1 MAAHNSNHL
10 PGQSPIPSHTHTYA
24 MQNTQHQHHQLHPQ
38 LLQQQQL
45 HQHQMQQQQLY
56 VQQQQ
61 QQYQQHYQQQQQ
73 EQQQQQQ
80 QQQCQPQLIDD
91 TPAAIGH
98 LPTNAKAGV
107 QYSALSSITSTESIL
122 RDLPSLSIAFSDFRL
137 LQPKD
142 ATVQNMLAQPGLTQH
157 AFNFQTEYLKTIIS
171 NANVDDI
178 RFMSATQITS
188 SGVPFTPNYD
198 QPLSGLSQSV
208 LDHCTMSRP
217 STIQP
222 EGDYQLPV
230 LDPYDAL
237 LELRDSAV
245 SRQQNTALRPQQ
257 PSRALDGR
265 QGRVE
270 AREVDPPTTASQ
282 KRGAQDTTDD
292 ELDIR
297 ARAPKKLKS
306 RPPPAVPPI
315 RFEPTHPPE
324 HIVGSGDTV
333 FASFFNKFH
342 ARDSHIKDALLCANP
357 TSEFEDTVSEFL
369 ESIESADENNDT
381 RKHLSGSQ
389 LKRLDRS
396 VQDLSKQGLLIDV
409 QIDTLSTL
417 LKYLES
423 AMNEFD
429 AIDVISLFSE
439 EFATA
444 GEDCF
449 NVVDRLFDRITLSL
463 DHVVLSL
470 SILNA
475 RGLQQH
481 LFPEELLVAS
491 LSVFKTHV
499 EKFLVPALEFSKD
512 DNGLSKGFG
521 ILKAISGNTALRSR
535 VLSIVGT
542 TCDISERLRRSGSTE
557 VSDDIIVKW
566 VYIGLALF
574 FIDTS
579 SELMVG
585 LTESESVKQSGSSLL
600 CMVFA
605 KHSKQRTWIL
615 EEILSLL
622 IKLPHGK
629 KVIKGYRLIDGSKI
643 HTSSALLMQLVQTCS
658 ESPLVVEPPADF
670 LHLHPSTQKI
680 ESRKLL
686 DDVKRILEGAKAS
699 VGYIFNVLLSRSMKG
714 TKSSVEADYRT
725 VLDTLVT
732 DLLTVLGHP
741 EWPGA
746 ELYLLIF
753 STAMARY
760 IDDTK
765 SDSAAR
771 TMAVDTLGL
780 IAAKIKT
787 ISNRITVDASEQSK
801 ASSNDEQQPFY
812 GDLSINTTMADVSY
826 LQANYDNMV
835 EYLGSN
841 ELNDAAIKAA
851 KNTWIGQWIT
861 VICSATTKEYD
872 GRTWGEDQWN
882 ALAIETLK
890 LWKLFNSQEPHPRS
904 VLPLARKS
912 VKLSGAYL
920 TSRQQLFLSFD
931 MMLSRILMALEG
943 GAITLRAKSL
953 RALSLIVTGDY
964 AVLSQLNVRR
974 TIALRL
980 QDQSPSVRDAALEL
994 VGKYML
1000 QDAAIRKAYYDIVS
1014 DRISDTGLNVRK
1026 RVLRLLK
1033 DMFHKTEDPDMCNDI
1048 SQKLLLRVYDDE
1060 HTVKDLAIKSV
1071 SEVWFSPFVNATG
1084 VSHESHGDHADG
1096 TNRIAPVTPSQR
1108 RDISKR
1114 SRTLIDM
1121 VGKLSIPQAEAFG
1134 SVIQWLLNKE
1144 RKTDEYN
1151 LSDPRQAF
1159 SRTCAVIVDCLV
1171 DLTQTLQDE
1180 DAPKSRVASAVHTL
1194 HTFIK
1199 AEPRLIEAKHLS
1211 SLLVY
1216 LHCSSTS
1223 EDWKIT
1229 MFVLRIFQDAIPVVR
1244 DMTPNDSQMA
1254 ERLSLA
1260 LVAKCPV
1267 ILLPEAVHVLCLTV
1281 RTLTLHSA
1289 RLCKFFRTC
1298 IDLLGADVH
1307 KLRAG
1312 AVIQDNKARRL
1323 MTIVGLLCKH
1333 YDFEKAIKD
1342 HPEEGHLVELK
1353 AKMQPSPQEYVFAIL
1368 SSLCV
1373 HQYSLALQQSALQS
1387 LGHVFMSFPILMN
1400 SSRSVKVMD
1409 SVFAGH
1415 EFSLQTELLQI
1426 YTGFLLKIQ
1435 TTPTSEQG
1443 KGTGYSL
1450 VAKAEDHLEAGIGSS
1465 IMQRYLDRILKCAL
1479 VADETLQ
1486 VNAIDVI
1493 TQVTLQALVHP
1504 MLCMPVIMALETSD
1518 DATICSR
1525 VLRIHK
1531 DLHQKHASLIYA
1543 KSMECIRTVYTYQT
1557 SLRGSKANVH
1567 GYKLIAETS
1576 QSVAMICHMYNLVS
1590 DKRQP
1595 RNTLLSGL
1603 VKVLEV
1609 DLTSPEVEVD
1619 GTYVRFI
1626 AENLAYLDYRTM
1638 EEVLLVIF
1646 YLNRIIAG
1654 SGMTLLHS
1662 LTEMSSRSR
1671 ASVSDNDSMA
1681 KTSNDKTPKR
1691 GKKVANQTTSTVIKP
1706 KSKSKKAN
1714 AQNVVS
1720 LGGDDSVVSKAD
1732 GEDHHDNSHEPVLP
1746 MRVMARASVA
1756 VEAAI
1761 LLKTCLKRIYD
1772 ISEFKCHQFQPSS
1785 HATHKEKPVLRP
1797 TGTVA
1802 RIHWQWSADQV
1813 DTICDPRSTKSNA
1826 EDMARNQLG
1835 HFLELIEAESVQH
1848 MRDDEKE
1855 SAKGHH
1861 HHRHGHGH
1869 GQGFSGPHASRSSR
1883 PNGVQQQMQDRM
1895 EEEGEGD
1902 EADAE
1907 EGEEEDDEDAESSE
1921 DDDDYTGENA

>member
-1 MAAHNSNHL
+1 MATHNHNRL
-10 PGQSPIPSHTHTYA
+10 PSQSTIPPHTHTYTLH
-24 MQNTQHQHHQLHPQ
+24 NIHHQHQHQLHPQ
-38 LLQQQQL
+38 HQFLLQQQQ
-45 HQHQMQQQQLY
+45 QQMQRMQQQQLY

-61 QQYQQHYQQQQQ
+61 QQQYYPHCQQQQHQ
-73 EQQQQQQ
+73 QPQQQLQQQ
-80 QQQCQPQLIDD
+80 LQQYQPQPIDT
-91 TPAAIGH
+91 TPATIGH

-142 ATVQNMLAQPGLTQH
+142 ATVQNMLAQQGLTQH
-157 AFNFQTEYLKTIIS
+157 AFNFQAEYLKTIIS

-188 SGVPFTPNYD
+188 SNVPFIPNYD

-208 LDHCTMSRP
+208 LDYCTKSRP
-217 STIQP
+217 PTIQP
-222 EGDYQLPV
+222 EGDYQLPII
-230 LDPYDAL
+230 DPYNAL
-237 LELRDSAV
+237 IELRDSAA
-245 SRQQNTALRPQQ
+245 SLQQSTVLRPQQ
-257 PSRALDGR
+257 PSVALENRRGS
-265 QGRVE
+265 VE
-270 AREVDPPTTASQ
+270 VRESSPPAATSQ
-282 KRGAQDTTDD
+282 KRGAQDATDD
-292 ELDIR
+292 ELDMR
-297 ARAPKKLKS
+297 ARAPKKLKA
-306 RPPPAVPPI
+306 RPTPAAPSI
-315 RFEPTHPPE
+315 KFDPTY
-324 HIVGSGDTV
+324 SA
-333 FASFFNKFH
+333 ASSSDNK
-342 ARDSHIKDALLCANP
+342 NP
-357 TSEFEDTVSEFL
+357 TPEFEDTVGEFL
-369 ESIESADENNDT
+369 ESIESADENNDI

-389 LKRLDRS
+389 LKHLDRS
-396 VQDLSKQGLLIDV
+396 VQDLSKQGQLIEV

-423 AMNEFD
+423 SMNEFD
-429 AIDVISLFSE
+429 TIDVISLFSE
-439 EFATA
+439 EFATV
-444 GEDCF
+444 GVDCYS
-449 NVVDRLFDRITLSL
+449 VIDRLFDRITLSL
-463 DHVVLSL
+463 EHVVLSL

-512 DNGLSKGFG
+512 DNGLSKGSG
-521 ILKAISGNTALRSR
+521 IFKAISGNTSLRSR
-535 VLSIVGT
+535 VLSVVGT
-542 TCDISERLRRSGSTE
+542 TCDISERLRRSGNTE
-557 VSDDIIVKW
+557 VSDDIIVKL

-585 LTESESVKQSGSSLL
+585 LTEAESVKQSGSSLL
-600 CMVFA
+600 RMIFA

-629 KVIKGYRLIDGSKI
+629 KVTKGYRLIDGSKI

-658 ESPLVVEPPADF
+658 ESPLVVEPPADL

-680 ESRKLL
+680 EFRKLW
-686 DDVKRILEGAKAS
+686 DDVKRIMEGAKTS

-741 EWPGA
+741 EWPSA

-753 STAMARY
+753 STAMARCL
-760 IDDTK
+760 DDTK
-765 SDSAAR
+765 ADSAAR

-780 IAAKIKT
+780 IAARIKT
-787 ISNRITVDASEQSK
+787 ISNRITADATEQAM
-801 ASSNDEQQPFY
+801 ASSNDEQRPFY
-812 GDLSINTTMADVSY
+812 GDLSINTNTTDLSY
-826 LQANYDNMV
+826 LQANYNNVV

-841 ELNDAAIKAA
+841 EMNDTATKAA
-851 KNTWIGQWIT
+851 KNTWIGQWIA

-872 GRTWGEDQWN
+872 DRIWGEDQWN
-882 ALAIETLK
+882 TLTVETLK
-890 LWKLFNSQEPHPRS
+890 LWRLFNSQESHPRS
-904 VLPLARKS
+904 ILPLARKS
-912 VKLSGAYL
+912 VSQSGAYL

-1000 QDAAIRKAYYDIVS
+1000 QDAAIRKAYYEI
-1014 DRISDTGLNVRK
+1014 DTGLNVRK

-1033 DMFHKTEDPDMCNDI
+1033 DMFHRTDDPEICNDI
-1048 SQKLLLRVYDDE
+1048 SQKLLLRVHDDE
-1060 HTVKDLAIKSV
+1060 TTVKDLAIKSV
-1071 SEVWFSPFVNATG
+1071 SEVWFSPFVNASSI
-1084 VSHESHGDHADG
+1084 SHEGRGDHADG
-1096 TNRIAPVTPSQR
+1096 SNHVEPVTPSQR

-1144 RKTDEYN
+1144 RRADEFN
-1151 LSDPRQAF
+1151 LSNPRQTF

-1171 DLTQTLQDE
+1171 DLIQTLQDE
-1180 DAPKSRVASAVHTL
+1180 DAPKSSVASAVHTL

-1211 SLLVY
+1211 TLLVY

-1229 MFVLRIFQDAIPVVR
+1229 MFVLRIFQDAIPVVK

-1254 ERLSLA
+1254 EKLALA

-1267 ILLPEAVHVLCLTV
+1267 VLLPEAVHVLCLTV
-1281 RTLTLHSA
+1281 RTLTLHST
-1289 RLCKFFRTC
+1289 RLCKFLQTC
-1298 IDLLGADVH
+1298 VDLLGADVH

-1312 AVIQDNKARRL
+1312 TVVQDNKTRRL

-1333 YDFEKAIKD
+1333 FDFERAIKD
-1342 HPEEGHLVELK
+1342 NPEESHLAELK
-1353 AKMQPSPQEYVFAIL
+1353 AKMQPSPHEYVFAIL

-1373 HQYSLALQQSALQS
+1373 HQYSLTLQQSALQS
-1387 LGHVFMSFPILMN
+1387 LGHVYMSFPILMN
-1400 SSRSVKVMD
+1400 SSKSVKIMD
-1409 SVFAGH
+1409 SIFAGH

-1435 TTPTSEQG
+1435 TTPMSEQG
-1443 KGTGYSL
+1443 KGAGYSL
-1450 VAKAEDHLEAGIGSS
+1450 VAKVEDHLEAGIGSS

-1479 VADETLQ
+1479 VADESLQ
-1486 VNAIDVI
+1486 SAAIDVI

-1504 MLCMPVIMALETSD
+1504 MLCMPAIAALETSND
-1518 DATICSR
+1518 STVCSR
-1525 VLRIHK
+1525 VLRIHR

-1543 KSMECIRTVYTYQT
+1543 KSMECIRTAYTYQM
-1557 SLRGSKANVH
+1557 SLRGSKADVH
-1567 GYKLIAETS
+1567 GYKLISETG
-1576 QSVAMICHMYNLVS
+1576 QSVALICHMYNLVS

-1609 DLTSPEVEVD
+1609 DLTSSNVEID
-1619 GTYVRFI
+1619 GNYARFI
-1626 AENLAYLDYRTM
+1626 AENLAYLDYKTM

-1646 YLNRIIAG
+1646 HLNRIIAG

-1671 ASVSDNDSMA
+1671 VSASDDDSSSKM
-1681 KTSNDKTPKR
+1681 SNGKAPKR
-1691 GKKVANQTTSTVIKP
+1691 GKRAANQDTTTVVAKP

-1714 AQNVVS
+1714 AQNYVS
-1720 LGGDDSVVSKAD
+1720 PEGENAMVSESGG
-1732 GEDHHDNSHEPVLP
+1732 ENHHDDAREPILP

-1772 ISEFKCHQFQPSS
+1772 ISEFKCHQFQPTS

-1813 DTICDPRSTKSNA
+1813 DTICDPMSTKSNA

-1855 SAKGHH
+1855 SAKGQHH
-1861 HHRHGHGH
+1861 NRHGHGH
-1869 GQGFSGPHASRSSR
+1869 GQGVSGAHASRNSR
-1883 PNGVQQQMQDRM
+1883 QNLAQQQVQDER
-1895 EEEGEGD
+1895 EEEEEGD
-1902 EADAE
+1902 EAEAE
-1907 EGEEEDDEDAESSE
+1907 EGEEDNDEDAESSE
-1921 DDDDYTGENA
+1921 DGDDSGEDPNT

>member
-1 MAAHNSNHL
+1 
-10 PGQSPIPSHTHTYA
+10 
-24 MQNTQHQHHQLHPQ
+24 
-38 LLQQQQL
+38 
-45 HQHQMQQQQLY
+45 
-56 VQQQQ
+56 
-61 QQYQQHYQQQQQ
+61 
-73 EQQQQQQ
+73 
-80 QQQCQPQLIDD
+80 
-91 TPAAIGH
+91 
-98 LPTNAKAGV
+98 
-107 QYSALSSITSTESIL
+107 
-122 RDLPSLSIAFSDFRL
+122 
-137 LQPKD
+137 
-142 ATVQNMLAQPGLTQH
+142 MLAQQGLTQH
-157 AFNFQTEYLKTIIS
+157 AFNFQAEYLKTIIS

-188 SGVPFTPNYD
+188 SSVPFTPNDD

-208 LDHCTMSRP
+208 LDHCTKSWP

-237 LELRDSAV
+237 LTFRNSAV
-245 SRQQNTALRPQQ
+245 SCQQNTGLWPQQ
-257 PSRALDGR
+257 PSVALEGK
-265 QGRVE
+265 QGNVE
-270 AREVDPPTTASQ
+270 AREISPPTMTSQ

-292 ELDIR
+292 ELDTR
-297 ARAPKKLKS
+297 ARPPKKLKS
-306 RPPPAVPPI
+306 RPPPAAPPI
-315 RFEPTHPPE
+315 RFEPTHPPATPSNNRG
-324 HIVGSGDTV
+324 V
-333 FASFFNKFH
+333 
-342 ARDSHIKDALLCANP
+342 LLEVVIPSSQAFSTNP
-357 TSEFEDTVSEFL
+357 TLATASSKTSPCAPVDPTPEFEDTVSEFL

-389 LKRLDRS
+389 LKHLDRS
-396 VQDLSKQGLLIDV
+396 VQDLSKQGLLIEV

-423 AMNEFD
+423 AMNEFE
-429 AIDVISLFSE
+429 AIDVISLFSK

-444 GEDCF
+444 GEDCI
-449 NVVDRLFDRITLSL
+449 NVIDRLFDRITLSL
-463 DHVVLSL
+463 EHVVLSL

-512 DNGLSKGFG
+512 DNGLSKGSG
-521 ILKAISGNTALRSR
+521 IFKVISGNTALRSR
-535 VLSIVGT
+535 VLAIVGT
-542 TCDISERLRRSGSTE
+542 TCDISERLRRSGNTE
-557 VSDDIIVKW
+557 VSDDIIVKL

-579 SELMVG
+579 SELIVG
-585 LTESESVKQSGSSLL
+585 LTEAESVKQSGSSLL
-600 CMVFA
+600 RMVFA

-680 ESRKLL
+680 EFRKLL
-686 DDVKRILEGAKAS
+686 DEVKRIMEGAKTS

-741 EWPGA
+741 EWPSA

-765 SDSAAR
+765 ADSAAR

-780 IAAKIKT
+780 IAARIKT
-787 ISNRITVDASEQSK
+787 ISNRITADASEQAK
-801 ASSNDEQQPFY
+801 ASSNEERQPFY
-812 GDLSINTTMADVSY
+812 GDLSINTTTADLSY
-826 LQANYDNMV
+826 LQANYDNLV

-841 ELNDAAIKAA
+841 ELNDTAIKAA
-851 KNTWIGQWIT
+851 KNTWIWQWIV

-904 VLPLARKS
+904 IVPLARKS
-912 VKLSGAYL
+912 VSQSGAYL

-1000 QDAAIRKAYYDIVS
+1000 QDVAIRKAYYEIVS

-1033 DMFHKTEDPDMCNDI
+1033 DMFHKADDPEMCNDI

-1060 HTVKDLAIKSV
+1060 RTVKDLAIKSV
-1071 SEVWFSPFVNATG
+1071 SEVWFSPFVNATS
-1084 VSHESHGDHADG
+1084 VSHEGRGDHADG
-1096 TNRIAPVTPSQR
+1096 PNHVAPVTPSQR

-1144 RKTDEYN
+1144 RRTDEFN

-1171 DLTQTLQDE
+1171 DLIQTLQDE
-1180 DAPKSRVASAVHTL
+1180 DAPKSSVASAVHTL

-1229 MFVLRIFQDAIPVVR
+1229 MFVLRIFQDAIPVVK
-1244 DMTPNDSQMA
+1244 DMTPTDSQMA
-1254 ERLSLA
+1254 EKLALA

-1267 ILLPEAVHVLCLTV
+1267 VLLPEAVHVLCLTV
-1281 RTLTLHSA
+1281 RILTLHSA
-1289 RLCKFFRTC
+1289 RLCKFFQTC
-1298 IDLLGADVH
+1298 VDLLGADVS
-1307 KLRAG
+1307 KLRTG
-1312 AVIQDNKARRL
+1312 AVIQDNKTRRL

-1333 YDFEKAIKD
+1333 YDFERAIKD
-1342 HPEEGHLVELK
+1342 HPEESHLVELK

-1368 SSLCV
+1368 SSLCA
-1373 HQYSLALQQSALQS
+1373 HQYSLTLQQSALQS
-1387 LGHVFMSFPILMN
+1387 LGHVYMSFPILMN
-1400 SSRSVKVMD
+1400 SSRSVKIMD
-1409 SVFAGH
+1409 AIFAGH
-1415 EFSLQTELLQI
+1415 ECSLQTELLQI

-1435 TTPTSEQG
+1435 TTPMSEQG

-1479 VADETLQ
+1479 VADEILQ
-1486 VNAIDVI
+1486 AAAIDVI

-1504 MLCMPVIMALETSD
+1504 MLCMPVIAALETSD

-1543 KSMECIRTVYTYQT
+1543 KSMECVRTAYMYQT
-1557 SLRGSKANVH
+1557 SLRVSKADVH
-1567 GYKLIAETS
+1567 GYKLIAETG

-1609 DLTSPEVEVD
+1609 DLTSSEVEVD
-1619 GTYVRFI
+1619 GTYARFV
-1626 AENLAYLDYRTM
+1626 AENLAYLDYRSM

-1646 YLNRIIAG
+1646 HLNRIIAG

-1671 ASVSDNDSMA
+1671 ASVTDDDS
-1681 KTSNDKTPKR
+1681 TSKMSNGKAPKR
-1691 GKKVANQTTSTVIKP
+1691 GKKVANQATSTVTKP

-1714 AQNVVS
+1714 AQNVVGS
-1720 LGGDDSVVSKAD
+1720 GGEDAVVSESG
-1732 GEDHHDNSHEPVLP
+1732 GEDHHDDGREPVLP

-1813 DTICDPRSTKSNA
+1813 DTICDPKSTKSNA

-1855 SAKGHH
+1855 SAKGHYYH
-1861 HHRHGHGH
+1861 QRHGHGH
-1869 GQGFSGPHASRSSR
+1869 GQGVSGPYASRDSR
-1883 PNGVQQQMQDRM
+1883 PSGAQQQMQDER

-1902 EADAE
+1902 EADVE
-1907 EGEEEDDEDAESSE
+1907 EGEEKDDEDAESSE
-1921 DDDDYTGENA
+1921 DDDDDTGEDPDA